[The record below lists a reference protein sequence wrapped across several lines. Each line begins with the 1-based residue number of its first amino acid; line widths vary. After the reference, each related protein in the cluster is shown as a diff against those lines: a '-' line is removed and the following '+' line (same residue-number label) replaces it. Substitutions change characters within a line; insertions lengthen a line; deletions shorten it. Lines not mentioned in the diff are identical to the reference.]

1 MKRGGIILKNNL
13 FKFAVIFYVVLFAI
27 PSYGSVADPDPIGT
41 GTRSGSTY
49 RAERATY
56 GIAGITADK
65 LSDQDVKADEQKKII
80 EKLRNDLRV
89 AAVKEATGF
98 VKLINEQ
105 GAEAAIV
112 TIEKFIQQKGYTSKK
127 GTVNGIS
134 YISYAFKPNTSP
146 NAPDFVYQYSVHPAQ
161 NQCQVVAAIPALKI
175 QEAAAA
181 NYIKP
186 MPKLTLTESVS
197 KYLGLTLKDKQDKA
211 NGHNGFKVL
220 NLDPK
225 GFAGK
230 AGIKAGDLII
240 KIDAF
245 DITKDHNVD
254 RISAYIDGRIQK
266 KALMKIVLLRNSARK
281 SVEIQ
286 F

>member
-1 MKRGGIILKNNL
+1 MKNNL
-13 FKFAVIFYVVLFAI
+13 FKFAVILYFVLFAI
-27 PSYGSVADPDPIGT
+27 PSYGSVAGTDPIVT

-49 RAERATY
+49 RTERAAF

-65 LSDQDVKADEQKKII
+65 LSAKNVKEDEQRKII
-80 EKLRNDLRV
+80 EKLRNDLKG

-105 GAEAAIV
+105 GTEAAIV
-112 TIEKFIQQKGYTSKK
+112 TIEKFIQQKGYTPKK
-127 GTVNGIS
+127 GTVNGVS
-134 YISYAFKPNTSP
+134 YISYVFKPNTSP
-146 NAPDFVYQYSVHPAQ
+146 NAPDFVYQYSVHPDK
-161 NQCQVVAAIPALKI
+161 NLCQVVAAIPALKI

-181 NYIKP
+181 NYTKQEA
-186 MPKLTLTESVS
+186 KLTLTESVS

-220 NLDPK
+220 NLDTK
-225 GFAGK
+225 GLAAK
-230 AGIKAGDLII
+230 AGMKAGDLII

-245 DITKDHNVD
+245 EIMKDHNVD

-266 KALMKIVLLRNSARK
+266 KALMKFVILRNGARK

-286 F
+286 L

>member
-1 MKRGGIILKNNL
+1 MSAL
-13 FKFAVIFYVVLFAI
+13 
-27 PSYGSVADPDPIGT
+27 PSFGALTDLDPI
-41 GTRSGSTY
+41 
-49 RAERATY
+49 
-56 GIAGITADK
+56 ADK
-65 LSDQDVKADEQKKII
+65 EKTGAGRISQSASFATSGTVIAKSSDQDAKADEQRKII
-80 EKLRNDLRV
+80 EKLRNDLK
-89 AAVKEATGF
+89 AVSVREATGF

-105 GAEAAIV
+105 GTEAAIV
-112 TIEKFIQQKGYTSKK
+112 TIEKFIQQKGYTPKK

-146 NAPDFVYQYSVHPAQ
+146 NAPDFVYQYSVNPAQ

-181 NYIKP
+181 NYIDP
-186 MPKLTLTESVS
+186 VPKLTLTESVS

-220 NLDPK
+220 NIDTK
-225 GFAGK
+225 GLAGK

-240 KIDAF
+240 KIDSF
-245 DITKDHNVD
+245 EITKDHNVD
-254 RISAYIDGRIQK
+254 RISAFIDGRIKK
-266 KALMKIVLLRNSARK
+266 KALMKIVLLRNGARK